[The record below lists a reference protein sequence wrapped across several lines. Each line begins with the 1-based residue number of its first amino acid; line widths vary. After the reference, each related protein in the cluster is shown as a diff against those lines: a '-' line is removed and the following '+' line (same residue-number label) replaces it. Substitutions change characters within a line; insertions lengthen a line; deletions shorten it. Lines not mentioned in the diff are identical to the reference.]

1 MPSAVFVVPGPLA
14 TLTGGSVYDR
24 RMVDGLRQRGWSVD
38 VRELRE
44 GFPRPS
50 RPALE
55 HAAHAFASIDDGA
68 TVVIDGLALGAMP
81 DVVQPHASRLKVVAL
96 VHLPLAEEIG
106 LEAETARSLEASERR
121 ALQLVKRVVVTGY
134 ATVDAVVHL
143 GVRAADVAVVEP
155 GADASPLSRGS
166 GSTTVSLLCVAT
178 ISAGKGHEGLV
189 RALAANRA
197 HAWALTCVGSVS
209 RDRPAVERLTRLI
222 AAEDLHERVTLVGGA
237 SGDRLEACYDG
248 ADLFALNTARETYG
262 MAVADALA
270 HGLPVVSTRTGA
282 IPTLV
287 GDEAGLLVE
296 PGDEPALTEA
306 LSRVLGDAVLRERL
320 RDGARHVRERLE
332 HWDAAVG
339 RMAAVLERVAA
350 DG

>member
-1 MPSAVFVVPGPLA
+1 M
-14 TLTGGSVYDR
+14 YDR

-55 HAAHAFASIDDGA
+55 DAADAFASIDDGA
-68 TVVIDGLALGAMP
+68 IVVIDGLALGAMP
-81 DVVQPHASRLKVVAL
+81 DVLQPHARRLKVVAL

-106 LEAETARSLEASERR
+106 LEAHTARSLEASERR
-121 ALQLVKRVVVTGY
+121 ALQLAKRVVVTGY
-134 ATVDAVVHL
+134 ATVDAVVNL
-143 GVRAADVAVVEP
+143 GVRASDVAVVEP

-166 GSTTVSLLCVAT
+166 GSDTVSLLCVAT

-189 RALAANRA
+189 RALAANRS
-197 HAWALTCVGSVS
+197 HAWALTCVGSMS
-209 RDRPAVERLTRLI
+209 RDRTAVERLTRLI
-222 AAEDLHERVTLVGGA
+222 AAEGLHERVTLVGGA
-237 SGDRLEACYDG
+237 SGARLEACYDG
-248 ADLFALNTARETYG
+248 ADLFALYTARETYG

-296 PGDEPALTEA
+296 PGDEPALAEA
-306 LSRVLGDAVLRERL
+306 LSRVLSDAVLRERL

-332 HWDAAVG
+332 DWDAAVG

-350 DG
+350 GG